1 MAGLKLAQK
10 FRRTE
15 VTRAILAAEKAHQK
29 VTGVEIRPD
38 GTLSLLFGPADAPSD
53 AKANEWD
60 DAAA

>member
-1 MAGLKLAQK
+1 MGGLKLAQK

-29 VTGVEIRPD
+29 VAGVDIRPD
-38 GTLSLLFGPADAPSD
+38 GTLSLVFGQPDAPSD
-53 AKANEWD
+53 DKTNEWD